1 MASMAKVVVQRNQ
14 QEEMR
19 RRYPKPVYSRVVNLE
34 VLVSDG
40 VGGYGFNYT
49 PPLGNRLWL
58 LSVDLWFM
66 NPTIDVKIG
75 GFIYLRTGDVRPKDY
90 GDVAMNWDSVIDDS
104 TGIKPGIYWEGIN
117 AHFRWDMMRFYE
129 GKGRRF
135 GVTIENFNVDQN
147 WLCWASFQ
155 ISEG

>member
-1 MASMAKVVVQRNQ
+1 MAKVIVGRDQ
-14 QEEMR
+14 QAEMR
-19 RRYPKPVYSRVVNLE
+19 RLHPKPAYSRVINLE

-40 VGGYGFNYT
+40 LGGEGFNYT

-66 NPTIDVKIG
+66 NPTVDVTIG
-75 GFIYLRTGDVRPKDY
+75 GFIYLRTGMAKPESA
-90 GDVAMNWDSVIDDS
+90 GEVAMKWASVIDDT
-104 TGIKPGIYWEGIN
+104 TGIKPGIYWVGLNE
-117 AHFRWDMMRFYE
+117 HFHWDMMRLYE
-129 GKGRRF
+129 GQHRRF
-135 GVTIENFNVDQN
+135 GVVIENFNVDQK